1 MKISKGLMLVVG
13 LGICMFF
20 ISGNG
25 FSAGSVTKDMQ
36 KKKIESSMMDD
47 DPNMK
52 KPMVEKMETS
62 MEESDIPKPMNG
74 EMKDPMKTDMKKPM
88 MAEMEAP
95 METDMKKPM
104 EKAKK
109 IMK

>member
-1 MKISKGLMLVVG
+1 MKISKGLMLVAG
-13 LGICMFF
+13 LGICLFF

-25 FSAGSVTKDMQ
+25 FSAGSATKDMQ
-36 KKKIESSMMDD
+36 KKKIESSMTAN
-47 DPNMK
+47 DPTMK
-52 KPMVEKMETS
+52 KPMVEKMGTS
-62 MEESDIPKPMNG
+62 MESDVPKPMKG
-74 EMKDPMKTDMKKPM
+74 GMEAPMKTDMEKPM

>member
-1 MKISKGLMLVVG
+1 MKISKGLMLVAG

-25 FSAGSVTKDMQ
+25 FSAGSATKDMQ
-36 KKKIESSMMDD
+36 EMKIESSMTAN
-47 DPNMK
+47 DPTME
-52 KPMVEKMETS
+52 KPMVGKMGTS
-62 MEESDIPKPMNG
+62 MESDVPKPMKG
-74 EMKDPMKTDMKKPM
+74 G
-88 MAEMEAP
+88 MEAP